1 MTCGIYT
8 ITSPS
13 GRVYVGQSVN
23 IERRFGEYRRSSSS
37 VRKQRRLAASFAK
50 YGVDAHV
57 FCIVQACAEESLRA
71 TERHFQ
77 EILQA
82 CGPKGLNCRLVGAAD
97 KVGRLSAE
105 SRQRMS
111 EKQRGAGNPNFG
123 KRGAETSCFGR
134 SRTESERKAISEFQR
149 QRGQLILQ
157 IDPASG
163 SIVRKARSWEY
174 VAEGLSQGNISSCC
188 SGRLKTYKGFKYQYE
203 ETR

>member
-23 IERRFGEYRRSSSS
+23 IERRFGEYRRISSS
-37 VRKQRRLAASFAK
+37 VLNQRRLAASFAK

-57 FCIVQACAEESLRA
+57 FCIVQECAEEALRA

-77 EILQA
+77 ETLHA

-105 SRQRMS
+105 TRQRMS

-123 KRGAETSCFGR
+123 KRGPETSTFGR
-134 SRTESERKAISEFQR
+134 KRTEVERAAIKAYQATRGRIVQQFDAAGTFLKEGRVREF
-149 QRGQLILQ
+149 
-157 IDPASG
+157 
-163 SIVRKARSWEY
+163 
-174 VAEGLSQGNISSCC
+174 AELGYSQGNISSCC
-188 SGRLKTYKGFKYQYE
+188 TGRLKTHKGHIFKYKDAP
-203 ETR
+203 